1 MDKNKLKETAL
12 HGILNNPV
20 FVLVLGMC
28 PTIGMTTNVENALG
42 LGLATA
48 FVLIFSNLFISL
60 LRKVIPDKVR
70 LPSYIIII
78 ATFVTVVQLFLA
90 KFLPALNA
98 SIGRFIP
105 LITVNCIILGRAEA
119 FAGKNSVGYA
129 TLDGVSMGLGFTC
142 SLLIL
147 GGVRMLLAAAGFSI
161 FSEAAGGFITLGLL
175 MALFNYLL
183 GVYNDYQQRK
193 SLLGRVGGDA

>member
-1 MDKNKLKETAL
+1 MDAKKLKETAL
-12 HGILNNPV
+12 GGILNNPV

-28 PTIGMTTNVENALG
+28 PTIGMSTNVENALG

-48 FVLIFSNLFISL
+48 FVLIFSNIFISL

-78 ATFVTVVQLFLA
+78 ATFVTLVKMFLE
-90 KFLPALNA
+90 KFLPALNT

-105 LITVNCIILGRAEA
+105 LIVVNCIILGRAEA
-119 FAGKNSVGYA
+119 FAAKNSVGYA
-129 TLDGVSMGLGFTC
+129 ALDGVSMGLGFTC

-147 GGVRMLLAAAGFSI
+147 GGVRMLLIMAGLNVFGT
-161 FSEAAGGFITLGLL
+161 AAGGFITLGLL

-183 GVYNDYQQRK
+183 RMYRNRK
-193 SLLGRVGGDA
+193 KASLLQGGTRI